1 MIFNNYGENTVN
13 PSIRIYI
20 NETENRVT
28 FKIKTR
34 YYLELLT
41 PEIMKLLGNTK
52 SKITKDENGENVP
65 YLDITEVVLID
76 CNVVNNSYQQ
86 NSRVLHTFV
95 PRKSFGQLLDISPK
109 NFIFLI
115 TFDSK
120 FLYTEVW
127 FTDQNSNPLEIDD
140 KINIIL
146 VID

>member
-13 PSIRIYI
+13 LSIRIYI
-20 NETENRVT
+20 NEIENRVT
-28 FKIKTR
+28 FKIKTG
-34 YYLELLT
+34 YYLEILT

-95 PRKSFGQLLDISPK
+95 PHKSFGQLLDISPK

-120 FLYTEVW
+120 FLYIEVW

>member
-13 PSIRIYI
+13 LSIRIYI
-20 NETENRVT
+20 NEIENRVT
-28 FKIKTR
+28 FKIKTG
-34 YYLELLT
+34 YYLEIST

-65 YLDITEVVLID
+65 YLDITEVVLIA

-120 FLYTEVW
+120 FLYIEVW

-146 VID
+146 VIH